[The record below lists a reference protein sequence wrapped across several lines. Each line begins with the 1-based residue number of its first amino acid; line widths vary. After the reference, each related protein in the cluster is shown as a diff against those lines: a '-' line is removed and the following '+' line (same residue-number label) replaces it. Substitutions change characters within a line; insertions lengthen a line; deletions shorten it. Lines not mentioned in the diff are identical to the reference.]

1 MERRRRRV
9 RGWGGDPD
17 AVQTR
22 RHVMAKERVT
32 ITLKKTI
39 MDAQGQTV
47 EKALHNLGYQGV
59 GNLRIG
65 KYIEMDVNGAPAAE
79 LSKRVDEMCRKLL
92 ANPIIEDFRVEI
104 EE

>member
-1 MERRRRRV
+1 M
-9 RGWGGDPD
+9 
-17 AVQTR
+17 
-22 RHVMAKERVT
+22 MAKARVV

-47 EKALHNLGYQGV
+47 EKALHNLGYEGV
-59 GNLRIG
+59 QNLRMG
-65 KYIEMDVNGAPAAE
+65 KYVEMEVNGAPRE
-79 LSKRVDEMCRKLL
+79 QLSAQLDEMCRKLL

>member
-1 MERRRRRV
+1 
-9 RGWGGDPD
+9 
-17 AVQTR
+17 
-22 RHVMAKERVT
+22 MAKARVV

-47 EKALHNLGYQGV
+47 EKALHNLGYEGV
-59 GNLRIG
+59 QNLRIG
-65 KYIEMDVNGAPAAE
+65 KYVEMEVNGATPA
-79 LSKRVDEMCRKLL
+79 LSGVEGKERLAAQLDEMCRKLL

>member
-1 MERRRRRV
+1 
-9 RGWGGDPD
+9 
-17 AVQTR
+17 
-22 RHVMAKERVT
+22 MAKARVI

-47 EKALHNLGYQGV
+47 EKALHNLGYEAVQ
-59 GNLRIG
+59 NLRIG
-65 KYIEMDVNGAPAAE
+65 KYVEMELNGAAGRD
-79 LSKRVDEMCRKLL
+79 LSAQVDEMCRQLL